1 MKIGVLGTGM
11 VGEAIGTKLVQL
23 GHYVTMG
30 SRTPDN
36 PNAGRWAKK
45 NGVNASQGTFR
56 DAAAMSEL
64 VFLCTKG
71 EATLDVIQSAG
82 AAAFQEKVV
91 VDVSNPLDFS
101 HGLFSSLL
109 ICNTDSLGEEV

>member
-1 MKIGVLGTGM
+1 MKIAVLGTGM
-11 VGEAIGTKLVQL
+11 VGETLGTKLVQL
-23 GHYVTMG
+23 GHHVTMG

-36 PNAGRWAKK
+36 PNAGQWARK

-64 VFLCTKG
+64 VFVCTKG
-71 EATLDVIQSAG
+71 EATLDVIHSVGKADLDG
-82 AAAFQEKVV
+82 KVV

-101 HGLFSSLL
+101 
-109 ICNTDSLGEEV
+109 

>member
-11 VGEAIGTKLVQL
+11 VGETLGTKLVQL
-23 GHYVTMG
+23 GHHVTMG

-36 PNAGRWAKK
+36 RNAAQWARK
-45 NGVNASQGTFR
+45 NGVDASQGTFA
-56 DAAAMSEL
+56 DAAALSEV

-71 EATLDVIQSAG
+71 EVTLEVIRIVG
-82 AAAFQEKVV
+82 VVAFDGKVV

-101 HGLFSSLL
+101 RGIPPSLL
-109 ICNTDSLGEEV
+109 LCNTDS